1 MTRSTMPTLDQLL
14 KFDIPN
20 FDIPG
25 VDVDRLAAVAK
36 DAAYVAVGFGV
47 LTVQKAQVRRREL
60 TAQAT
65 TAGAQVRALVAGICR

>member
-1 MTRSTMPTLDQLL
+1 MTRPSLPTLDQLL
-14 KFDIPN
+14 KFEV
-20 FDIPG
+20 PG

-60 TAQAT
+60 TAQAAT
-65 TAGAQVRALVAGICR
+65 TGQQVREFVAGICR

>member
-1 MTRSTMPTLDQLL
+1 MTRPTMPALDQLL
-14 KFDIPN
+14 N
-20 FDIPG
+20 FDLPG

-47 LTVQKAQVRRREL
+47 LAVQRAQVRRREL

-65 TAGAQVRALVAGICR
+65 TAGNQVREFVTGICR